1 MAATARLDMRLRP
14 EARAMI
20 ERAAAVLDEPV
31 SEFVRTT
38 VEQRAAQVLADH
50 DARTRVPAAFFDEV
64 LAALEAPASPRTRTR
79 TRACRPARPH
89 EGDARQVPARAL
101 GSARQGVREAT

>member
-50 DARTRVPAAFFDEV
+50 DARTRVPAAFFDE
-64 LAALEAPASPRTRTR
+64 LFAPLEAPASPAPALVRATRRARTRVTR
-79 TRACRPARPH
+79 
-89 EGDARQVPARAL
+89 G
-101 GSARQGVREAT
+101 